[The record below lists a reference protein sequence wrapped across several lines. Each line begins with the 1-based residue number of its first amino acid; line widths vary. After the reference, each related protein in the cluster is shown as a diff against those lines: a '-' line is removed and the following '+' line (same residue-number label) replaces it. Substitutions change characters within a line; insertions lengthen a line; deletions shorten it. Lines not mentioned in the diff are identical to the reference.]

1 MVAVITAGCLWPLA
15 PRLDFRPGVQ
25 SDPEG
30 LLGTG
35 MGSQAL
41 LSLARSSVLAIGA
54 ICATPSYSGA
64 NACNSDAMIVFDGS
78 GSMSEMG
85 FNLLDEPRI
94 FGARKAIRDTVPE
107 ISRTRDLGLI
117 IYGPGSGDGC
127 SNVDLRFAPVA
138 DAADRI
144 ISEVEALVPVG
155 NTPLSDSV
163 GLAARVLDYRSRP
176 GVVVLITDGKETCG
190 GAPCQLAAELS
201 REGADLTVH
210 VIGFQVR
217 GDHFSYPNQA
227 SGDYVRGRTVARCL
241 ADITGGEYFS
251 TETVDELVAALRV
264 ALGCPSVS

>member
-1 MVAVITAGCLWPLA
+1 M
-15 PRLDFRPGVQ
+15 
-25 SDPEG
+25 
-30 LLGTG
+30 GTG
-35 MGSQAL
+35 MGSWTL
-41 LSLARSSVLAIGA
+41 LTFARSSVLAIGA
-54 ICATPSYSGA
+54 ICATPAYPGT

-94 FGARKAIRDTVPE
+94 FGARRAIRDTVPK
-107 ISRTRDLGLI
+107 ISLTRDLGLI

-138 DAADRI
+138 DAAGRI
-144 ISEVEALVPVG
+144 IADVDALVPAG
-155 NTPLSDSV
+155 NTPLTDSV
-163 GLAARVLDYRSRP
+163 RLAARVLDYRTRP

-201 REGADLTVH
+201 REGIDLTVH

-227 SGDYVRGRTVARCL
+227 SEDYVRGRTVARCL
-241 ADITGGEYFS
+241 ADLTGGEYFS
-251 TETVDELVAALRV
+251 TETVDELVEALRV